1 MIVAVES
8 QKANWRGTDKGEK
21 KRNIRKERKGIL
33 IKKKLQKAL
42 PRGVVIGWIFRVTGR
57 LRGKLL
63 SENNDNQIMKTVS
76 RMFVFIGAAL
86 SGASRLRAGVPSCR
100 FIRPVFAVSALCCA
114 CMLAS
119 CVKEDTG
126 DCPVPHHFDYDW
138 CNRIEAES
146 CLGQNH
152 LRLYDGSGICDPHD
166 CPQEGTTLYLKQR
179 HYRVLTYNDR
189 LQGVAYSGLEDVE
202 TARAT
207 VEEVPTPEI
216 IGRVEE
222 LMDKE
227 ASSLMR
233 RALRSKA
240 PGEALIGQAEGF
252 LYRDSIPEITVDFYH
267 EGRSLLVPEP
277 VGYEIIFR
285 TKIKGWSMADS
296 KSLELTLSGV
306 VPEVRLVCGSRTEAP
321 VRTALTETTREE
333 ERYRSYIYV
342 FGLDRERTVL
352 KGYVDPSNEG
362 GSPVYIERDI
372 TEIVSE
378 ALDEAEQTGN
388 PRIEFELE
396 LVPDQVVQEP
406 GSLCTGTVTIIGWD
420 EVHGGDMGD

>member
-1 MIVAVES
+1 
-8 QKANWRGTDKGEK
+8 
-21 KRNIRKERKGIL
+21 
-33 IKKKLQKAL
+33 
-42 PRGVVIGWIFRVTGR
+42 
-57 LRGKLL
+57 
-63 SENNDNQIMKTVS
+63 MKTVS
-76 RMFVFIGAAL
+76 RIFVFIGAML
-86 SGASRLRAGVPSCR
+86 G
-100 FIRPVFAVSALCCA
+100 CA

-152 LRLYDGSGICDPHD
+152 LRLYDGSGVCDPHD

-189 LQGVAYSGLEDVE
+189 LQGVAYSGLEDAE

-216 IGRVEE
+216 IGRVEALKAE
-222 LMDKE
+222 T
-227 ASSLMR
+227 ASPLAQRPLLSR
-233 RALRSKA
+233 A
-240 PGEALIGQAEGF
+240 PGEALIGQAESF
-252 LYRDSIPEITVDFYH
+252 LYRDSIPEITVDFRY

-277 VGYEIIFR
+277 VGYGITFR
-285 TKIKGWSMADS
+285 TKIKDWSMADS

-306 VPEVRLVCGSRTEAP
+306 VPEVKLVCGSRTESP

-342 FGLDRERTVL
+342 FGLDREQVVL
-352 KGYVDPSNEG
+352 KGYIDPSNEG
-362 GSPVYIERDI
+362 ERPIYVERDI

-378 ALDEAEQTGN
+378 AIDEAEQMGN
-388 PRIEFELE
+388 PRIEFELVLEPEILQIGE
-396 LVPDQVVQEP
+396 LSTGRIRVVA
-406 GSLCTGTVTIIGWD
+406 WD
-420 EVHGGDMGD
+420 EVDGGEMGN